1 MEIHPIHPVHPVHP
15 PSCFALRERKVR
27 RHFCV
32 SPPSRCQEA
41 PRGQLSLSAISSL
54 ALSTPRA
61 IRLIGGRECSAL
73 LNLTHGGHMVCC
85 PFWDRCHHSSSCRL
99 VIPRVTFP
107 DGFDTPFPESYS
119 ESTMAGRYRASQV
132 DQPYDCNVDTRQQLE
147 GLGTVD
153 TSRFPAV

>member
-1 MEIHPIHPVHPVHP
+1 
-15 PSCFALRERKVR
+15 
-27 RHFCV
+27 
-32 SPPSRCQEA
+32 
-41 PRGQLSLSAISSL
+41 
-54 ALSTPRA
+54 
-61 IRLIGGRECSAL
+61 
-73 LNLTHGGHMVCC
+73 MVCC